1 MEKELFDKRK
11 KRIRDLIYDKH
22 YQPMKQKEIGYLLQV
37 EPEDRKEF
45 VQILHELV
53 DEGVVE
59 VSKRG
64 KYSPVS
70 KKTLTGTCLF
80 HGRKIIC
87 FGGRRRRRF
96 LYQ

>member
-1 MEKELFDKRK
+1 
-11 KRIRDLIYDKH
+11 
-22 YQPMKQKEIGYLLQV
+22 MKQKESVYLLQV

-53 DEGVVE
+53 DEGFVE

-70 KKTLTGTCLF
+70 KKLLNGTFVCTQK
-80 HGRKIIC
+80 G
-87 FGGRRRRRF
+87 FGFVSVEGE
-96 LYQ
+96 

>member
-45 VQILHELV
+45 
-53 DEGVVE
+53 
-59 VSKRG
+59 S
-64 KYSPVS
+64 
-70 KKTLTGTCLF
+70 
-80 HGRKIIC
+80 
-87 FGGRRRRRF
+87 
-96 LYQ
+96 

>member
-45 VQILHELV
+45 VQILH
-53 DEGVVE
+53 
-59 VSKRG
+59 
-64 KYSPVS
+64 
-70 KKTLTGTCLF
+70 
-80 HGRKIIC
+80 
-87 FGGRRRRRF
+87 
-96 LYQ
+96 